1 MAERLTKLLHKE
13 SFDNMQ
19 ETYSTKNN
27 RSAINKLGKLEDVM
41 EKYGIESIEELD
53 GVLKPLIEN
62 GEFENWKSAEFWKI
76 QTQKQ
81 QSRWKSLKEFIL
93 DSDIEFTI
101 HGTTSVESAILEKME
116 ELEGAKE

>member
-1 MAERLTKLLHKE
+1 MAERLTEIGMFINNPTYKIKQGKKGEAVDKL
-13 SFDNMQ
+13 
-19 ETYSTKNN
+19 
-27 RSAINKLGKLEDVM
+27 AKLEDVL
-41 EKYGIESIEELD
+41 EKYGIESVEELD

-62 GEFENWKSAEFWKI
+62 GEFDNWKSAEFWKI

-116 ELEGAKE
+116 DLEGAKE